1 MKKIAIVIMLVLLFA
16 CNKKLDLKPISTLV
30 VPTTARELEHLLD
43 NTAVMINTPGLAHLS
58 ADEYEIPTLANFQAL
73 ATATTRSAYTWNADV
88 FEGQGQVPDWTV
100 PYAQIF
106 YCNNVLEVVDQ
117 RNLDGELAGR
127 QVKGWALFARAY
139 AFYNLVGLFAKAYDA
154 NTAQTDLGI
163 PLKLRAGITELV
175 PRNTVEET
183 YQQIIKDLFQA
194 KDLLP
199 RNITADKR
207 NRPSQVAVFAL
218 LARVYLSMRNYEM
231 AELNADQAM
240 AIYAKLTNYKTLTVS
255 NTSSFSNYNSEET
268 IYFSHNANVPYSQT
282 TYSSGGL
289 YRVSPALI
297 NSYAV
302 TDLRK
307 QIYFRQGSTPGN
319 YIWKALNSPN
329 AYPFTGLAT
338 DELYLV
344 KAECLARRNAV
355 PAAMDKLNEL
365 LVNRHHPEATN
376 PSGTYQPLSASNA
389 NEALDMVLLERQK
402 ELIWRGL
409 RWSDLKRL
417 NLEGRNITLSRT
429 VGSQVYTLAPN
440 SARYVLP
447 IPDDEVILSGIVQNV
462 R

>member
-1 MKKIAIVIMLVLLFA
+1 MKKIAIAITLIFLFG
-16 CNKKLDLKPISTLV
+16 CNKKLDLKPLSSLV
-30 VPTTARELEHLLD
+30 VPTTAKELENLLD
-43 NTAVMINTPGLAHLS
+43 NTAVMMITPGLAHLS

-73 ATATTRSAYTWNADV
+73 ANATTRAAYTWNTDV

-106 YCNNVLEVVDQ
+106 YCNNVLETVDKNKLDEQVV
-117 RNLDGELAGR
+117 GR
-127 QVKGWALFARAY
+127 HVKGWALFARAY

-154 NTAQTDLGI
+154 STAQTDLGI
-163 PLKLRAGITELV
+163 PLKLTAGITELV
-175 PRNTVEET
+175 PRSTVEET
-183 YQQIIKDLFQA
+183 YQQIIKDLALA
-194 KDLLP
+194 KELLP
-199 RNITADKR
+199 VNIIADKR

-231 AELNADQAM
+231 AELNADKAM

-255 NTSSFSNYNSEET
+255 NISSFTYSSEET
-268 IYFSHNANVPYSQT
+268 IYFSHNFNVPYSQT
-282 TYSSGGL
+282 TYSKGGL

-297 NSYAV
+297 NAYQA

-307 QIYFRQGSTPGN
+307 QIYFNQDAAGN
-319 YIWKALNSPN
+319 YIWKALNSLH

-338 DELYLV
+338 DELYLI
-344 KAECLARRNAV
+344 KAECLARRNEV
-355 PAAMDKLNEL
+355 NAAMDKLNEL
-365 LVNRHHPEATN
+365 LVSRYNPDAVNPRHP
-376 PSGTYQPLSASNA
+376 YQPLKAGNP
-389 NEALDMVLLERQK
+389 NEALAIVLAERQK

-417 NLEGRNITLSRT
+417 NLEGKNITLSRT
-429 VGSQVYTLAPN
+429 VGNQLYTLAPN